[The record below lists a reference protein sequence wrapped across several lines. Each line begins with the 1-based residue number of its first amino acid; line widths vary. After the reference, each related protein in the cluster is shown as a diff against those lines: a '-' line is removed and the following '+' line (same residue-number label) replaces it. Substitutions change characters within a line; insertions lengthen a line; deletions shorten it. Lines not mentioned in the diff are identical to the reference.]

1 MWPAPFL
8 LFGTFHPLLPNV
20 TCCSVWA
27 PRAPEG
33 QPCCVT
39 GVMSLCS
46 RKTCRPLVTRARRPH
61 PSGASPGPSFHA
73 CGQCVS
79 LPSGSLSAQLPARA
93 LCPGKA
99 LGEGGGLMFA
109 ESSSSLSSSVLILID
124 RDSDHLAWIPALRRQ
139 QWPPSGC
146 CSLQADSSKAEW
158 WAVGASRC

>member
-99 LGEGGGLMFA
+99 LGEGGGSHVCRVQLQPFLISA
-109 ESSSSLSSSVLILID
+109 HSDRSRFRSLGMDPGTQEAAVATFRVL
-124 RDSDHLAWIPALRRQ
+124 Q
-139 QWPPSGC
+139 PPG
-146 CSLQADSSKAEW
+146 
-158 WAVGASRC
+158 